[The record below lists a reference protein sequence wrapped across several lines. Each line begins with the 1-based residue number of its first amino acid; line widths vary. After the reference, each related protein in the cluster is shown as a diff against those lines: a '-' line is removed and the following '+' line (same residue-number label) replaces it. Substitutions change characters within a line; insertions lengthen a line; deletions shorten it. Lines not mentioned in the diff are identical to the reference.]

1 MENNFEILND
11 SCMDLVA
18 VDTTSATHPSQP
30 NDRMVPFCCAAN
42 LPGNF
47 NLAAAKDPRI
57 LYDLSNLSC
66 KIEPKCPRGSSCS
79 RSFDITVVGSIPFI
93 ANATVAVGANQC
105 STASTNPNCPIKI
118 SCGCVVPVR
127 NTVCNVCS
135 YEEAIKACALLE
147 LKLRSCTCVAV
158 TVDANQGTQANRCV
172 VTFTGNF
179 TLPNCATPIN
189 VTCPRA

>member
-1 MENNFEILND
+1 MENKSEILND
-11 SCMDLVA
+11 SCIDLVA
-18 VDTTSATHPSQP
+18 IDTTSATHPSQP
-30 NDRMVPFCCAAN
+30 NDRVVPFCCAAN

-47 NLAAAKDPRI
+47 NLAVAKDPRI

-66 KIEPKCPRGSSCS
+66 KIEPRCPRGSSCS

-93 ANATVAVGANQC
+93 ANATVAVDTNC
-105 STASTNPNCPIKI
+105 SNASTSPNCPIKI
-118 SCGCVVPVR
+118 SCGCVAPVR

-147 LKLRSCTCVAV
+147 LKLKSCTCVAV
-158 TVDANQGTQANRCV
+158 AVNANQGNLSSRCV

-179 TLPNCATPIN
+179 TLPNCTTPIN